1 MQKQMDNGN
10 INIVN
15 REPEYYDYID
25 IKYDEYK
32 KGVLLPEELNEREK
46 KEIEVLKVLDQLNY
60 PMNQTGTYF
69 YKEVILNLVES
80 FEYDLTADD
89 YHYLLS
95 ALDHDYSQFY
105 FDISKSY
112 YAISLATFH
121 GCINLAFKNNNRIP
135 MNTINNY
142 FPPTTNYK
150 EEAVNIASYITK
162 KKKKTQN
169 NPVKSFVI

>member
-15 REPEYYDYID
+15 REPEYYDYIAT
-25 IKYDEYK
+25 KYDEYK
-32 KGVLLPEELNEREK
+32 KGLLLPDELNEREK

-105 FDISKSY
+105 FDISKNY
-112 YAISLATFH
+112 YAIGLTTFH
-121 GCINLAFKNNNRIP
+121 SCIDTVFKNKNRQSI
-135 MNTINNY
+135 NSINNN
-142 FPPTTNYK
+142 FPPVTNYK
-150 EEAVNIASYITK
+150 EEAINIAAYIVEEK
-162 KKKKTQN
+162 RNSLNHQPKTMI
-169 NPVKSFVI
+169 K